1 MNILFENGEEFPI
14 THIDEPTHG
23 QSYGMVFFKREDGI
37 EYNIG
42 LGVENKFKLI
52 MEDSKNETNKT
63 FRRRNDKKNTWQE
76 KCFLQ
81 KIGKI
86 LASFSNCFKRIF
98 AQK

>member
-23 QSYGMVFFKREDGI
+23 QSYGIIFFKREDGI
-37 EYNIG
+37 EHNVELSIG
-42 LGVENKFKLI
+42 NKFKLI
-52 MEDSKNETNKT
+52 IEDEEYETNKT
-63 FRRRNDKKNTWQE
+63 IGRRNDKKNKGQE

-81 KIGKI
+81 KIRKI
-86 LASFSNCFKRIF
+86 LASFSNCFERIF

>member
-1 MNILFENGEEFPI
+1 MDILFENGEKFPV
-14 THIDEPTHG
+14 TCIDEHNG
-23 QSYGMVFFKREDGI
+23 GMVFFKREDGI

-63 FRRRNDKKNTWQE
+63 FRRRNDKKNKRKE

-81 KIGKI
+81 KVGKI
-86 LASFSNCFKRIF
+86 LESFSNCIERIF
-98 AQK
+98 ARK